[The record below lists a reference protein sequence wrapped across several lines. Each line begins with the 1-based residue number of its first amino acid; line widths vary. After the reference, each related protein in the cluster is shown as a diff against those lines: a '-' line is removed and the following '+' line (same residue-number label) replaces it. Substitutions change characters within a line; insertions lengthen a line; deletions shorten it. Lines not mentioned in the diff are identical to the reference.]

1 MSSHMY
7 RGIPGEQRLDTVRP
21 GSRHS
26 TRGHRYS
33 IHTVAYAVHYGYIDL
48 PRSACTLTLNS

>member
-21 GSRHS
+21 GFRHS
-26 TRGHRYS
+26 TKGHRFS
-33 IHTVAYAVHYGYIDL
+33 SL
-48 PRSACTLTLNS
+48 L